1 MEQPLLSIG
10 MIVKNE
16 IRCIEKCLRALQP
29 LREAIPCQL
38 VIADTGS
45 DDGTREVAARYA
57 DTFFDLPWEN
67 DFSAARNAVLD
78 RCVGQWYLSV
88 DADEYLD
95 DAFGQLADFLTD
107 DPQAETAEFALITV
121 RNFTDQS
128 LDKDTAASFLG
139 VRMARLR
146 PGLRYQGK
154 IHEHFPVHSDSQV
167 ALLGGVVLWHDGYAY
182 ASLEQRRNKARRNMA
197 LLRAELAE
205 TPEDPLLLVQCVESC
220 DDPEEKLGYI
230 RRGLE
235 AIRAGAPGWEYQGA
249 SLLRYALRLAVAM
262 GLSEAE
268 EWAHLALQRFS
279 QTAVVQIDVNAILC
293 DYYRKRFQ
301 WKQVLQYADAY
312 WEAIQRLDRGEFP
325 VKEFALIYLTSDT
338 QARRE
343 VLALYQAEACHRRGV
358 DVLALRVLQMI
369 PLETITPQNLG
380 GLVDLLAQ
388 MDEKTNVDSLF
399 LPAARRILLEEPDT
413 QVEWRRREALRAAL
427 DGLLQDQD
435 PQTPCPYG
443 LIEKLEDPVYAPA
456 AAILESV
463 SPEEAAREAGRIP
476 DWRRVPLPVLKKLA
490 ELDLAMPVQA
500 LDSMDFEGI
509 CRISAYLPKELEQPV
524 EQILSLTEQL
534 PDGHPAAPVWR
545 FQLLSGLCAW
555 FQWKNQAQA
564 ERLYAAFCAA
574 ARSYLAVAYPAESLQ
589 PERMAASLPQNCR
602 LGAACVRA
610 EEQTEAGDL
619 HGCVETLREML
630 DLAPGLKGMVRFL
643 TGRLEEIGLQVQIAS
658 NLSPELVA
666 MAKQIR
672 DMLSRCPADDP
683 QVFLLK
689 SSDAYQKMKFLIEDP
704 ILDSL

>member
-16 IRCIEKCLRALQP
+16 IRCIEKCLKALQP

-95 DAFGQLADFLTD
+95 DAFGQLTDFLTD
-107 DPQAETAEFALITV
+107 DLQAETAEFALITV
-121 RNFTDQS
+121 SNFTDQS

-139 VRMARLR
+139 ARMARLR

-154 IHEHFPVHSDSQV
+154 IHEHFPVHPDSQV

-182 ASLEQRRNKARRNMA
+182 ASPEQARKKARRNMA
-197 LLRAELAE
+197 LLREELAR
-205 TPEDPLLLVQCVESC
+205 TPEVPIRIVQCVESC
-220 DDPEEKLGYI
+220 SDPEEKLGYL

-249 SLLRYALRLAVAM
+249 SLLRHALRFAEDM
-262 GLSEAE
+262 GMPELE
-268 EWAHLALQRFS
+268 EWAQLAFQRFS
-279 QTAVVQIDVNAILC
+279 HTAVVQIDVNAILC
-293 DYYRKRFQ
+293 SYYRKRFQ
-301 WKQVLQYADAY
+301 WKQVLQHADAY
-312 WEAIQRLDRGEFP
+312 WEAVQKLDRGEFSP
-325 VKEFALIYLTSDT
+325 IEFALIFLGCNT
-338 QARRE
+338 QAQRE
-343 VLALYQAEACHRRGV
+343 VLALYQAEACYHREV
-358 DVLALRVLQMI
+358 YSLALRVLKMI

-380 GLVDLLAQ
+380 GLVVLLAQ
-388 MDEKTNVDSLF
+388 MDEKTNVDALF

-435 PQTPCPYG
+435 PRVPCPYG

-456 AAILESV
+456 AAILDNA
-463 SPEEAAREAGRIP
+463 SPEKAAREAGRIQ

-490 ELDLAMPVQA
+490 ELDLPMPVQA
-500 LDSMDFEGI
+500 LDTMDFERI
-509 CRISAYLPKELEQPV
+509 CQASVYLPKELEQPV
-524 EQILSLTEQL
+524 EQILSLAERL
-534 PDGHPAAPVWR
+534 PNGHPAAPVWR

-574 ARSYLAVAYPAESLQ
+574 ARDYLAAAYPAESLQ
-589 PERMAASLPQNCR
+589 PDRITASLPQNCR

-630 DLAPGLKGMVRFL
+630 DLAPGLKEMVRFL
-643 TGRLEEIGLQVQIAS
+643 SGRLEEISMQMQIVS

-672 DMLSRCPADDP
+672 DTLSRCPADDP

-689 SSDAYQKMKFLIEDP
+689 SSEAYQKMKFLIEDP